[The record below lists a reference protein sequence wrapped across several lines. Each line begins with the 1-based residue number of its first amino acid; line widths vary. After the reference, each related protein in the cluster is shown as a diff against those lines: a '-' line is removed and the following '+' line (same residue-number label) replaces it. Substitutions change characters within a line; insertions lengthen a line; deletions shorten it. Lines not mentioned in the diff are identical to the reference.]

1 MSHYV
6 SVGRKRAAQ
15 DCESCPEARC
25 YKVIILQSGAEEN
38 KNAVAVENS
47 DNKDKKAKRPRARG
61 RGWLVFFVL
70 LVFLI
75 AGGGGAA
82 YYKMDALSAFA
93 RGKISEYAKQY
104 LDADLTVGAL
114 RWHPIFGLS
123 VRDIEVARSGE
134 KMLSVGRVTASLSV
148 PSLIGGSPRLSRI
161 SVTGVDTSMEKIQ
174 ALIPKTEKKSDAPL
188 NIPIDVIFLRD
199 VKVDTP
205 YGAVAVDKGAVRIE
219 DSSHFDADVSAS
231 VNGVPLRIDGAVE
244 NRPDGGWI
252 SSGLA
257 VHLADGR
264 AELSGALFPSQ
275 DVKFAL
281 ADFDLSVAA
290 QLVPKINEYGIK
302 GLLSGEGSASLI
314 DGKFVSDGSGTL
326 NKAVVRG
333 MPLDGVSVKWNVT
346 PEMIKAEL
354 NQGKV
359 FDSELAGSFE
369 LDMTKPDKYLKFS
382 AEAKNL
388 RFDDWKNRLGGGA
401 NGAAAS
407 ASGEISSLTANLE
420 GPLNALKGRVEL
432 GPSQLDYKQIKLKD
446 LRGSAVFDG
455 KPAGVLDLTGTS
467 EGRALAL
474 KGTLSLG
481 DKIPTDLTFTS
492 EGIVLDKVLKS
503 FPQTAKLNTEGS
515 IAVSGTCKGLMG
527 KWVVGLRAS
536 TPSVSVDK
544 IGKISNISVIASYAM
559 ETGVFSLERS
569 SAQWN
574 GVTATAAGS
583 FSQNGAD
590 GGALDFKGTFK
601 NADVKR
607 FYAYADILKSLK
619 IAGVASGSWSVTGT
633 PSAPVV
639 KANVATGTA
648 QFRTLKIAKLEAG
661 VAYSGNSLKLSPLT
675 AYVGGGSGTVNCD
688 VTLPSKKA
696 DGTPVPA
703 SWKMNGQFSKVDFS
717 IINGLLEAN
726 EDISGEVSGKV
737 TAGSAEDGL
746 NWSFDFSGKKLAW
759 REFRVDELAGLIT
772 GSPKEILIKSSS
784 GVFLKGETSGSG
796 RIEMPAPGQSF
807 ADAKLEIRAGIK
819 KLNLYE
825 LVRRHLPSVRSV
837 QGLVDGDVVVSG
849 TVGNPR
855 FDATARVAPLRY
867 RGFMLPIIDVKCGG
881 NMKEVEI
888 TEAKAVLRDGDFG
901 AHGRFWSEEGEW
913 YGDFDIKGSD
923 IDVRQ
928 FSAYMPD
935 NFRERLG
942 GTADFSMEGS
952 GKLADISGSGLI
964 TSPYLR
970 LLGVKFEDL
979 SAPFYV
985 SKHYMIVEDL
995 KAKTNG
1001 GTLSG
1006 GAGFDFE
1013 NSRWGGNLTVMGTDL
1028 KALMNQ
1034 LAPNMKGS
1042 ISGKADLK
1050 IRGSGASGRM
1060 STIRGGGALSLT
1072 DGEISGFSFV
1082 EKAKKFT
1089 GGKPIRYKT
1098 VQATF
1103 TYMDG
1108 IFTLLPGSQAVAPDG
1123 DMLYRNVM
1131 VDGAI
1136 NSDKELSFFA
1146 LGKINIRA
1154 LNSVLGAFQGIISA
1168 GADLASGSL
1177 NKEEALQNILGGV
1190 ISGFTKNEFKF
1201 ISMGI
1206 GGTVSKPEI
1215 MHLRVSQ
1222 TMNMRSSKA
1231 LIPSSGGDPED
1242 NQSTKDGNTTFRF
1255 KFEIPMGPGADVG
1268 GGMSKGNFVGQTLEN
1283 LINNIDFGL

>member
-15 DCESCPEARC
+15 DCESCPEARR
-25 YKVIILQSGAEEN
+25 YKAIILQSGAEEN

-123 VRDIEVARSGE
+123 VRDIEVARGGE

-148 PSLIGGSPRLSRI
+148 PSLMSGSPRLSRI

-244 NRPDGGWI
+244 NRPDGGWS

-290 QLVPKINEYGIK
+290 QLVPKINEYGVK

-314 DGKFVSDGSGTL
+314 DGKFVSEGSGTL

-388 RFDDWKNRLGGGA
+388 KFDDWKNRLGGGA

-432 GPSQLDYKQIKLKD
+432 GPSQLGYKQIKLKD

-675 AYVGGGSGTVNCD
+675 AYVGDGSGTVNCD
-688 VTLPSKKA
+688 VTLPSKKV

>member
-15 DCESCPEARC
+15 DCESCPEARR

-114 RWHPIFGLS
+114 RWHPVFGLS
-123 VRDIEVARSGE
+123 VRDIEVARGGE

-148 PSLIGGSPRLSRI
+148 PSLMSGSPRLSRI

-188 NIPIDVIFLRD
+188 NIPIDVIFIRD

-219 DSSHFDADVSAS
+219 DSSHFDADVSTS

-244 NRPDGGWI
+244 NGPDGGWS

-290 QLVPKINEYGIK
+290 QLVPKINEYGVK

-314 DGKFVSDGSGTL
+314 DGKFISEGSGTL

-388 RFDDWKNRLGGGA
+388 KFDDWKNRLGGGA

-432 GPSQLDYKQIKLKD
+432 GPSQLGYKQIKLKD

>member
-15 DCESCPEARC
+15 DCESCPEARR

-114 RWHPIFGLS
+114 RWHPVFGLS
-123 VRDIEVARSGE
+123 VRDIEVARGGE

-244 NRPDGGWI
+244 NRLDGGWS
-252 SSGLA
+252 SSGLV
-257 VHLADGR
+257 VHLADGK

-388 RFDDWKNRLGGGA
+388 KFDDWKNRLGGGA

-432 GPSQLDYKQIKLKD
+432 GPSQLGYKQIKLKD

-503 FPQTAKLNTEGS
+503 FPQTAKLNAEGS

-590 GGALDFKGTFK
+590 SGALDFKGTFK

-772 GSPKEILIKSSS
+772 GSPKEIFIKSSS

>member
-15 DCESCPEARC
+15 DCESCPEARR

-123 VRDIEVARSGE
+123 VRDIEVARGGE

-244 NRPDGGWI
+244 NGPDGGWS

-290 QLVPKINEYGIK
+290 QLVPKINEYGVK

-314 DGKFVSDGSGTL
+314 DGKFVSEGSGTL

-388 RFDDWKNRLGGGA
+388 KFDDWKNRLGGGA

-432 GPSQLDYKQIKLKD
+432 GPSQLGYKQIKLKD

>member
-15 DCESCPEARC
+15 DCESCPEARR

-114 RWHPIFGLS
+114 RWHPVFGLS
-123 VRDIEVARSGE
+123 VRDIEVARGGE

-174 ALIPKTEKKSDAPL
+174 ALIPKTEKKSDAPP

-244 NRPDGGWI
+244 NRPDGGWS

-290 QLVPKINEYGIK
+290 QLVPKINEYGVK

-314 DGKFVSDGSGTL
+314 DGKFISEGSGTL

-388 RFDDWKNRLGGGA
+388 KFDDWKNRLGGGA

-432 GPSQLDYKQIKLKD
+432 GPSQLGYKQIKLKD

-503 FPQTAKLNTEGS
+503 FTQTAKLNTEGS

-527 KWVVGLRAS
+527 KWVVDLRAS

-796 RIEMPAPGQSF
+796 RIEMPASGQSF

>member
-1 MSHYV
+1 M
-6 SVGRKRAAQ
+6 
-15 DCESCPEARC
+15 
-25 YKVIILQSGAEEN
+25 EEN
-38 KNAVAVENS
+38 KNAEAVEN
-47 DNKDKKAKRPRARG
+47 KKEKKPRARG
-61 RGWLVFFVL
+61 RGWLVFFAL

-75 AGGGGAA
+75 AGGGGVA

-104 LDADLTVGAL
+104 LDAELTVGAL
-114 RWHPIFGLS
+114 RWHPVFGLS
-123 VRDIEVARSGE
+123 VHDVAVSRGGSTL
-134 KMLSVGRVTASLSV
+134 LSVRRVTASLSV
-148 PSLIGGSPRLSRI
+148 PSLMGGSPRLSRLAV
-161 SVTGVDTSMEKIQ
+161 SGLETTMEDVQ
-174 ALIPKTEKKSDAPL
+174 SLIPKSEGKSSGEPL
-188 NIPIDVIFLRD
+188 NIPINVIFVRD
-199 VKVDTP
+199 SKIGTP
-205 YGAVAVDKGAVRIE
+205 YGAVEVERGALRID
-219 DSSHFDADVSAS
+219 DSRHFDAEVKLA
-231 VNGVPLRIDGAVE
+231 VNGVPLSVDGAVE
-244 NRPDGGWI
+244 NTPEGGWR
-252 SSGLA
+252 SDGLA
-257 VHLADGR
+257 VHLAEGR
-264 AELSGALFPSQ
+264 AELSGELFPSQ
-275 DVKFAL
+275 DVKFEL
-281 ADFDLSVAA
+281 AEFDISTAEK
-290 QLVPKINEYGIK
+290 LVPKIGEYGVR
-302 GLLSGEGSASLI
+302 GLLSGSGSASLKE
-314 DGKFVSDGSGTL
+314 GKFVSEGEGTL

-333 MPLDGVSVKWNVT
+333 MPIDGIAVKWNVT
-346 PEMIKAEL
+346 PELIKAEL

-359 FDSELAGSFE
+359 FESELAGSLE

-388 RFDDWKNRLGGGA
+388 KFDDWKSQLGNGA

-407 ASGEISSLTANLE
+407 ANGEISSLTANLE

-432 GPSQLDYKQIKLKD
+432 GPSQLGYKQIQIKD
-446 LRGSAVFDG
+446 IRGTAVFDG
-455 KPAGVLDLTGTS
+455 KPAGVLDLTANS
-467 EGRALAL
+467 EGRVLAL

-503 FPQTAKLNTEGS
+503 FPQTAKLKTQGS
-515 IAVSGTCKGLMG
+515 VAVSGTCKGLMG

-544 IGKISNISVIASYAM
+544 IGAISNISVISSYAM
-559 ETGVFSLERS
+559 ETGLFSLERA

-574 GVTATAAGS
+574 GLTATAAGT
-583 FSQNGAD
+583 FSQKAAN
-590 GGALDFKGTFK
+590 GGALDLKGTFK

-607 FYAYADILKSLK
+607 FYSYADILKSLK
-619 IAGVASGSWSVTGT
+619 VAGVASGEWSVAGP

-639 KANVATGTA
+639 KATVRTGTA

-661 VAYSGNSLKLSPLT
+661 IAYSGDSLKLSPVT
-675 AYVGGGSGTVNCD
+675 AHVGGGSGTVNCD

-696 DGTPVPA
+696 DGTASPA

-737 TAGSAEDGL
+737 TASSAADGL

-759 REFRVDELAGLIT
+759 REFRVDELAGVLT

-784 GVFLKGETSGSG
+784 GMFLNGETSGTG

-819 KLNLYE
+819 KMNLYE

-837 QGLVDGDVVVSG
+837 QGLVDGDVTVGG
-849 TVGNPR
+849 TVGDPHFNV
-855 FDATARVAPLRY
+855 TARVAPLRY

-881 NMKEVEI
+881 NMQEVEI

-901 AHGRFWSEEGEW
+901 AHGRFWAEEGEW
-913 YGDFDIKGSD
+913 YGDFDIKGTD

-928 FSAYMPD
+928 FSAYMPE
-935 NFRERLG
+935 NFRARLG
-942 GTADFSMEGS
+942 GTANFSMEGS
-952 GKLADISGSGLI
+952 GKLSEISGTGSI
-964 TSPYLR
+964 TSPKLR
-970 LLGVKFEDL
+970 LLGVQFEDL
-979 SAPFYV
+979 DAPFYV
-985 SKHYMIVEDL
+985 SRHYMIVEDL
-995 KAKTNG
+995 QAKTNG

-1013 NSRWGGNLTVMGTDL
+1013 KSVWGGNLTVMGTDL
-1028 KALMNQ
+1028 KALMSQ

-1050 IRGSGASGRM
+1050 IRGSGTTGRM
-1060 STIRGGGALSLT
+1060 STVRGGGALSLSN
-1072 DGEISGFSFV
+1072 GEISGFSFV

-1108 IFTLLPGSQAVAPDG
+1108 IFTLLPGSQAIAPDD

-1146 LGKINIRA
+1146 LGKVNIRA

-1177 NKEEALQNILGGV
+1177 NKEEALQSLLGGV
-1190 ISGFTKNEFKF
+1190 ISGFAKNEFKF
-1201 ISMGI
+1201 IGMGI
-1206 GGTVSKPEI
+1206 GGTVSEPEI
-1215 MHLRVSQ
+1215 THLRISQ
-1222 TMNMRSSKA
+1222 ASNMRSSKA

-1242 NQSTKDGNTTFRF
+1242 NESMKDGNTTVRF
-1255 KFEIPMGPGADVG
+1255 KFEIPMGPGADTG
-1268 GGMSKGNFVGQTLEN
+1268 GGGKGNFVGQTLEN

>member
-15 DCESCPEARC
+15 DCESCPEARR

-114 RWHPIFGLS
+114 RWHPVFGLS
-123 VRDIEVARSGE
+123 VRDIEVARGGE
-134 KMLSVGRVTASLSV
+134 KMLSVGRVTASLFV

-244 NRPDGGWI
+244 NRPDGGWS

-290 QLVPKINEYGIK
+290 QLVPKINEYGVK

-314 DGKFVSDGSGTL
+314 DGKFISEGSGTL

-388 RFDDWKNRLGGGA
+388 KFDDWKNRLGGGA

-432 GPSQLDYKQIKLKD
+432 GPSQLGYKQIKLKD

>member
-1 MSHYV
+1 MPCA
-6 SVGRKRAAQ
+6 GGGG
-15 DCESCPEARC
+15 CPEARRNR
-25 YKVIILQSGAEEN
+25 VIILQNGAEEN
-38 KNAVAVENS
+38 KNAEAVENI
-47 DNKDKKAKRPRARG
+47 DKKEKKPRARG

-70 LVFLI
+70 LIFLI
-75 AGGGGAA
+75 GGGGGVA
-82 YYKMDALSAFA
+82 YYKMDSLSAFA
-93 RGKISEYAKQY
+93 RAKISEYAKQY
-104 LDADLTVGAL
+104 LNADLTVGAL
-114 RWHPIFGLS
+114 RWHPVFGLS
-123 VRDIEVARSGE
+123 VRDIEISRGGE
-134 KMLSVGRVTASLSV
+134 TMLSVGRVTASLSV
-148 PSLIGGSPRLSRI
+148 PSLVSGSPRLSRLAV
-161 SVTGVDTSMEKIQ
+161 SGVDTSMEKIQ
-174 ALIPKTEKKSDAPL
+174 SLIPKTEKKEESAPL
-188 NIPIDVIFLRD
+188 NIPIDLIFVRN
-199 VKVDTP
+199 VKVETP
-205 YGAVAVDKGAVRIE
+205 YGAVAVDKGALRIE
-219 DSSHFDADVSAS
+219 DSKHFDAEASAS
-231 VNGVPLRIDGAVE
+231 VNGVAVVIDGAVE
-244 NRPDGGWI
+244 NTPEGGWS

-257 VHLADGR
+257 VELDGGR

-281 ADFDLSVAA
+281 TDFDLSTAA
-290 QLVPKINEYGIK
+290 KLVPKIGEYGVK
-302 GLLSGEGSASLI
+302 GRLSGEGSASLAG
-314 DGKFVSDGSGTL
+314 GKFVSEGSGTL

-333 MPLDGVSVKWNVT
+333 MPLDGVAVKWSVT
-346 PEMIKAEL
+346 PELIKAEL

-359 FDSELAGSFE
+359 FDSELAGSLE

-388 RFDDWKNRLGGGA
+388 KFDDWKSQLGGSA
-401 NGAAAS
+401 NGAAAA

-432 GPSQLDYKQIKLKD
+432 GPSQLGYKQIKLKD

-467 EGRALAL
+467 EGRVLAL

-503 FPQTAKLNTEGS
+503 FPQTAKLKADGS

-544 IGKISNISVIASYAM
+544 IGKISNISVISSYAM
-559 ETGVFSLERS
+559 ETGVFSLERA

-574 GVTATAAGS
+574 GVTATAEGT
-583 FSQNGAD
+583 FSQKAAN
-590 GGALDFKGTFK
+590 GGALNFKGTFK

-607 FYAYADILKSLK
+607 FYSYADILKTLK
-619 IAGVASGSWSVTGT
+619 VSGVASGSWSVAGA

-639 KANVATGTA
+639 KATVKTGTA

-661 VAYSGNSLKLSPLT
+661 IAYSGDSLKLSPVT
-675 AYVGGGSGTVNCD
+675 AYAGGGTGTVNCD

-696 DGTPVPA
+696 DGTAVPA

-737 TAGSAEDGL
+737 TAGSAADGL

-759 REFRVDELAGLIT
+759 REFRVDELAGVIT
-772 GSPKEILIKSSS
+772 GSPKEILIESTS
-784 GVFLKGETSGSG
+784 GLFLKGETSGTG

-807 ADAKLEIRAGIK
+807 SDAKLEIRAGIK

-825 LVRRHLPSVRSV
+825 LVRRHLPAARSV

-867 RGFMLPIIDVKCGG
+867 RGFMLPMIDVKCGG
-881 NMKEVEI
+881 TMKEVEI

-913 YGDFDIKGSD
+913 YGDFDIKGTD

-935 NFRERLG
+935 NFRARLG
-942 GTADFSMEGS
+942 GTANFSMEGS
-952 GKLADISGSGLI
+952 GKLAEISGTGSI

-1028 KALMNQ
+1028 KALMSQ

-1050 IRGSGASGRM
+1050 IRGSGETGRM
-1060 STIRGGGALSLT
+1060 STVRGGGALSLT
-1072 DGEISGFSFV
+1072 DGELSGFSFV

-1108 IFTLLPGSQAVAPDG
+1108 IFTLLPGSQAIAPDG

-1136 NSDKELSFFA
+1136 NSEKELSFFA
-1146 LGKINIRA
+1146 LGKVNIRA

-1168 GADLASGSL
+1168 GSDLASGTL
-1177 NKEEALQNILGGV
+1177 NKEEALQSLLGGV
-1190 ISGFTKNEFKF
+1190 ISGFAKNEFKF
-1201 ISMGI
+1201 IGMGI
-1206 GGTVSKPEI
+1206 GGTVSNPEI
-1215 MHLRVSQ
+1215 THLRVSQ
-1222 TMNMRSSKA
+1222 AMNMRSSKA

-1242 NQSTKDGNTTFRF
+1242 NETMKDGNTTFRF
-1255 KFEIPMGPGADVG
+1255 KFEIPMGPGTDAG
-1268 GGMSKGNFVGQTLEN
+1268 GGTSKGDFVGQTLEN

>member
-15 DCESCPEARC
+15 DCESCPEARR

-114 RWHPIFGLS
+114 RWHPVFGLS
-123 VRDIEVARSGE
+123 VRDIEVARGGE

-244 NRPDGGWI
+244 NRLDGGWS
-252 SSGLA
+252 SSGLV
-257 VHLADGR
+257 VHLADGK

-290 QLVPKINEYGIK
+290 QLVPKINEYGVK

-432 GPSQLDYKQIKLKD
+432 GPSQLGYKQIKLKD

-503 FPQTAKLNTEGS
+503 FPQTAKLNAEGS

>member
-1 MSHYV
+1 MP
-6 SVGRKRAAQ
+6 RA
-15 DCESCPEARC
+15 DGGNCPGARRD
-25 YKVIILQSGAEEN
+25 KVIILQSGAEEN
-38 KNAVAVENS
+38 KNAVAVENN
-47 DNKDKKAKRPRARG
+47 DNKENQKEKRPRVKR

-70 LVFLI
+70 LLFLI

-104 LDADLTVGAL
+104 LDADLTVGSL
-114 RWHPIFGLS
+114 RWHPVFGLS
-123 VRDIEVARSGE
+123 VRGIEVSRGGE

-148 PSLIGGSPRLSRI
+148 PSLMSGSPRLSRV
-161 SVTGVDTSMEKIQ
+161 SVAGVDTSMEKIQ
-174 ALIPKTEKKSDAPL
+174 ALIPKTEKKGGAPL

-199 VKVDTP
+199 VKVGTP

-219 DSSHFDADVSAS
+219 DSAHFDADVSAS
-231 VNGVPLRIDGAVE
+231 VNGVPVRIDGAVE
-244 NRPDGGWI
+244 NRADGGWS

-281 ADFDLSVAA
+281 SDFDLSTAA
-290 QLVPKINEYGIK
+290 RLVPKIDEYGVK
-302 GLLSGEGSASLI
+302 GLLSGEGSASLK
-314 DGKFVSDGSGTL
+314 DGKFASEGSGTL

-333 MPLDGVSVKWNVT
+333 MPLDGVSVKWGVT
-346 PEMIKAEL
+346 PGLIKAEL

-388 RFDDWKNRLGGGA
+388 KFDDWKSRLGGA

-407 ASGEISSLTANLE
+407 ASGEISSLTADLE
-420 GPLNALKGRVEL
+420 GPLNALKGRVTL
-432 GPSQLDYKQIKLKD
+432 GPSQLGYKQIKIKD

-455 KPAGVLDLTGTS
+455 KPAGVLDLTGAS
-467 EGRALAL
+467 EGRVFAL

-503 FPQTAKLNTEGS
+503 FPQTEKLKTEGS
-515 IAVSGTCKGLMG
+515 VAVSGTCKGLMG

-544 IGKISNISVIASYAM
+544 IGKISNISAISSYAM
-559 ETGVFSLERS
+559 ETGVFSLERA

-583 FSQNGAD
+583 FSQNGAE
-590 GGALDFKGTFK
+590 GGALNFKGTFK

-619 IAGVASGSWSVTGT
+619 AAGVASGSWSVTGS

-639 KANVATGTA
+639 KANVSTGAA

-696 DGTPVPA
+696 DGAAVPA

-737 TAGSAEDGL
+737 TAGSAADGL

-759 REFRVDELAGLIT
+759 REFSVDELAGVIT
-772 GSPKEILIKSSS
+772 GSPKEILIESSS
-784 GVFLKGETSGSG
+784 GVFLKGETSGTG
-796 RIEMPAPGQSF
+796 RIEMPAPGRSF
-807 ADAKLEIRAGIK
+807 ADAKLEIRAGVK

-837 QGLVDGDVVVSG
+837 QGLVDGDVIVSG

-855 FDATARVAPLRY
+855 FEAAARVAPLRY
-867 RGFMLPIIDVKCGG
+867 RGFMLPMIDVKCGG

-888 TEAKAVLRDGDFG
+888 TEAKAILRDGDFG

-913 YGDFDIKGSD
+913 YGDFNIKGTN

-935 NFRERLG
+935 NFRSRLG

-952 GKLADISGSGLI
+952 GKLADISGTGSI
-964 TSPYLR
+964 TSPYMR

-985 SKHYMIVEDL
+985 SKHYLIIEDL

-1013 NSRWGGNLTVMGTDL
+1013 NSRWGGNLTVIGTDL
-1028 KALMNQ
+1028 KALMSQ

-1060 STIRGGGALSLT
+1060 STIRGGGALSLA
-1072 DGEISGFSFV
+1072 DGEIAGFSFV

-1108 IFTLLPGSQAVAPDG
+1108 ILTLLPGSQAVAPDG

-1136 NSDKELSFFA
+1136 NSEKELSFFA

-1215 MHLRVSQ
+1215 THLRVSQ
-1222 TMNMRSSKA
+1222 SMNMRSSKA
-1231 LIPSSGGDPED
+1231 LIPSSGGDPEEGEL
-1242 NQSTKDGNTTFRF
+1242 TRDGNTTFRF
-1255 KFEIPMGPGADVG
+1255 KFEIPMGPGADEG

>member
-15 DCESCPEARC
+15 DCESCPEARR

-114 RWHPIFGLS
+114 RWHPVFGLS
-123 VRDIEVARSGE
+123 VRDIEVARGGE

-148 PSLIGGSPRLSRI
+148 PSLMSGSPRLSRI

-188 NIPIDVIFLRD
+188 NIPIDVIFIRD

-244 NRPDGGWI
+244 NGPDGGWS

-290 QLVPKINEYGIK
+290 QLVPKINEYGVK

-314 DGKFVSDGSGTL
+314 DGKFVSEGSGTL

-388 RFDDWKNRLGGGA
+388 KFDDWKNRLGGGA

-432 GPSQLDYKQIKLKD
+432 GPSQLGYKQIKLKD

-503 FPQTAKLNTEGS
+503 FPQTAKLNAEGS

>member
-15 DCESCPEARC
+15 DCESCPEARR

-114 RWHPIFGLS
+114 RWHPVFGLS
-123 VRDIEVARSGE
+123 VRDIEVARGGE

-148 PSLIGGSPRLSRI
+148 PSLMSGSPRLSRI
-161 SVTGVDTSMEKIQ
+161 SVTGVDTSMEKIH

-244 NRPDGGWI
+244 NKPDGGWS

-290 QLVPKINEYGIK
+290 QLVPKINEYGVK

-314 DGKFVSDGSGTL
+314 DGKFVSEGSGTL

-388 RFDDWKNRLGGGA
+388 KFDDWKNRLGGGA

-432 GPSQLDYKQIKLKD
+432 GPSQLGYKQIKLKD

-503 FPQTAKLNTEGS
+503 FTQTAKLNTEGS

-527 KWVVGLRAS
+527 KWVVDLRAS

-796 RIEMPAPGQSF
+796 RIEMPASGQSF

>member
-15 DCESCPEARC
+15 DCESCPEARR

-114 RWHPIFGLS
+114 RWHPVFGLS
-123 VRDIEVARSGE
+123 VRDIEVARGGE

-244 NRPDGGWI
+244 NRPDGGWS

-264 AELSGALFPSQ
+264 AELSGTLFPSQ

-290 QLVPKINEYGIK
+290 QLVPKINEYGVK

-314 DGKFVSDGSGTL
+314 DGKFISEGSGTL

-388 RFDDWKNRLGGGA
+388 KFDDWKNRLGGGA

-432 GPSQLDYKQIKLKD
+432 GPSQLGYKQIKLKD

-688 VTLPSKKA
+688 VTLPSKKV

-717 IINGLLEAN
+717 IINGLLEAD

-867 RGFMLPIIDVKCGG
+867 RGFMLPIIDVKCDG

>member
-15 DCESCPEARC
+15 DCESCPEARR

-123 VRDIEVARSGE
+123 VRDIEVARGGE

-174 ALIPKTEKKSDAPL
+174 ALIPKTEKKRDAPL

-244 NRPDGGWI
+244 NGPDGGWS

-290 QLVPKINEYGIK
+290 QLVPKINEYGVK

-314 DGKFVSDGSGTL
+314 DGKFVSEGSGTL

-388 RFDDWKNRLGGGA
+388 KFDDWKNRLGGGA

-432 GPSQLDYKQIKLKD
+432 GPSQLGYKQIKLKD

>member
-6 SVGRKRAAQ
+6 SVGRKRAAP
-15 DCESCPEARC
+15 DCESCPETRR
-25 YKVIILQSGAEEN
+25 YKVIILQSGAEES

-47 DNKDKKAKRPRARG
+47 DNKDKKAKRPRSGG
-61 RGWLVFFVL
+61 RGWLVFCVL

-104 LDADLTVGAL
+104 LNADLTIGAL
-114 RWHPIFGLS
+114 RWHPVFGLS
-123 VRDIEVARSGE
+123 VRDIEVARGGE

-148 PSLIGGSPRLSRI
+148 PSLMSGSPRLSRI

-188 NIPIDVIFLRD
+188 NIPIDVIFFRD

-231 VNGVPLRIDGAVE
+231 VNGAPLRIDGAVE
-244 NRPDGGWI
+244 NRPDGGW
-252 SSGLA
+252 SSSNLA

-281 ADFDLSVAA
+281 ADFDLSIAA
-290 QLVPKINEYGIK
+290 QLIPKISEYGVK
-302 GLLSGEGSASLI
+302 GLLSGEGSASLT
-314 DGKFVSDGSGTL
+314 DGKFVSGGSGTL

-369 LDMTKPDKYLKFS
+369 LDVTKHDKYLKFS

-388 RFDDWKNRLGGGA
+388 KFDDWKSRFGGGA
-401 NGAAAS
+401 NKAAAS

-432 GPSQLDYKQIKLKD
+432 GPSQLGYKQIKLKD
-446 LRGSAVFDG
+446 IRGSAVFDG
-455 KPAGVLDLTGTS
+455 KPAGVLDLAGTS

-474 KGTLSLG
+474 EGTLSLG

-559 ETGVFSLERS
+559 ETSVFSLERS

-574 GVTATAAGS
+574 GATATAAGS

-590 GGALDFKGTFK
+590 GGKLDFNGTFK
-601 NADVKR
+601 DADVKR

-619 IAGVASGSWSVTGT
+619 IAGVASGSWSVTGS

-639 KANVATGTA
+639 KANVGTETA

-688 VTLPSKKA
+688 MTLPSKKA

-746 NWSFDFSGKKLAW
+746 NWSFDFSGKKLTW

-772 GSPKEILIKSSS
+772 GSPKEILIESSS
-784 GVFLKGETSGSG
+784 GVLLKGETSGSG
-796 RIEMPAPGQSF
+796 RIEMPAPGRSF

-995 KAKTNG
+995 KARTNG

-1006 GAGFDFE
+1006 GVGFDFE

-1072 DGEISGFSFV
+1072 DGEISGFSFA

-1089 GGKPIRYKT
+1089 GDKPIRYKT

-1108 IFTLLPGSQAVAPDG
+1108 IFTLLPGSRAVAPDG

-1131 VDGAI
+1131 ADGAI
-1136 NSDKELSFFA
+1136 NSDKELSFFT

-1177 NKEEALQNILGGV
+1177 DKEEALQNILGGV

-1206 GGTVSKPEI
+1206 GGTVSQPEI